1 MPDKSMKA
9 PSSWGRRVAWL
20 LGIWAA
26 SVGALA
32 LAAWLLR
39 LVMDFVGMTAG
50 HL

>member
-20 LGIWAA
+20 LGIWVA